1 MSSNVAVNLH
11 GAGQLGLTYE
21 NVAGRGR
28 IYPQL
33 VFTIQARLH
42 PTGRSPEPHEIEI
55 SRLVVDVTAG
65 TEVIGHGEARQV
77 GTRISSSN
85 DGNVQVE
92 VPVSPGAIRYVNE
105 ISRGAVVHLRLS
117 FQGLVRY
124 RRSAEITVQGALSQ
138 PPGQWEELNGGIPPM
153 EVDVPRSTWVKAVL
167 EPLGTERYIWIEL
180 PLPPLPAGHRWETV
194 LEHLQLAERRNQE
207 GSDADVLIRCY
218 DALGALAPTDPK
230 AIIPADINAEK
241 RAVLDK
247 ALLEFRDFLQRGRH
261 PQKTGDARGRYDTDH
276 RDSEF
281 ALAMTKV
288 WLTYIA
294 RLEAGA
300 R

>member
-1 MSSNVAVNLH
+1 
-11 GAGQLGLTYE
+11 
-21 NVAGRGR
+21 
-28 IYPQL
+28 
-33 VFTIQARLH
+33 
-42 PTGRSPEPHEIEI
+42 
-55 SRLVVDVTAG
+55 
-65 TEVIGHGEARQV
+65 
-77 GTRISSSN
+77 
-85 DGNVQVE
+85 
-92 VPVSPGAIRYVNE
+92 
-105 ISRGAVVHLRLS
+105 
-117 FQGLVRY
+117 
-124 RRSAEITVQGALSQ
+124 
-138 PPGQWEELNGGIPPM
+138 M

-288 WLTYIA
+288 WLTTSRGSRQGLGSRA
-294 RLEAGA
+294 AFTRQPRVRFWGHRRLSLKPTFRMFRGILNRQGSCQHDGDE